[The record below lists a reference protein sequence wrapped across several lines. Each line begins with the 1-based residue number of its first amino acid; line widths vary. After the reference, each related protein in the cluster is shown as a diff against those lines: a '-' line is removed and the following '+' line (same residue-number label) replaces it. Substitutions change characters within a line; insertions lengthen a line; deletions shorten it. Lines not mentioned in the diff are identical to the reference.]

1 MKVTLDISLV
11 ALLLSFQ
18 YTSMAEDI
26 DVDKINVVEIN
37 SRTVLETRV
46 YHSRHSGSDQ
56 FVGYS
61 TNGVIENDDVKC
73 SYGERFW
80 AEPISGYTK
89 INWPSDKC
97 AEEVTVF
104 LAAPRLAYALSLSE
118 LAEQFEANG
127 DYSIAA
133 VVNSDAQ
140 ALMDFEVRGLKG
152 KSIKADVAKKAFRN
166 LEKALNQ
173 ADPSTITENIYQ
185 LTENGWPVL
194 TYAGEKAITQLQK
207 SAGTDVTGRFDLNTY
222 KALGVKELH
231 SFQTQ
236 ALEAIDMQNTLQN

>member
-1 MKVTLDISLV
+1 MKVTLNINLLV
-11 ALLLSFQ
+11 LLLFFQ
-18 YTSMAEDI
+18 YASFAEDI
-26 DVDKINVVEIN
+26 EVDKINVVEIN
-37 SRTVLETRV
+37 TRTVLETRV
-46 YHSRHSGSDQ
+46 YHSRHSGNDQ

-118 LAEQFEANG
+118 LAEQYEADGNN
-127 DYSIAA
+127 SVAA

-140 ALMDFEVRGLKG
+140 ARMDFEVRNLEGE
-152 KSIKADVAKKAFRN
+152 SIKAEVAKKAFRN

-173 ADPSTITENIYQ
+173 ADPSTITENVYEF
-185 LTENGWPVL
+185 TENGWPVL
-194 TYAGEKAITQLQK
+194 THAGEKAITQLQK
-207 SAGTDVTGRFDLNTY
+207 SAGTDVTGKFDLNTY

-236 ALEAIDMQNTLQN
+236 ALEAIDLQNNL